1 MIKMSTETLMTLA
14 FYTVLIYAG
23 VEAILYEQ
31 ELIRFERKVKKYVK
45 AFFKALYYTIKEK
58 RDEKAHM

>member
-1 MIKMSTETLMTLA
+1 MTLA

-23 VEAILYEQ
+23 VEAILHEQ

-45 AFFKALYYTIKEK
+45 AFFKALHYTIKER
-58 RDEKAHM
+58 RDEKTHM